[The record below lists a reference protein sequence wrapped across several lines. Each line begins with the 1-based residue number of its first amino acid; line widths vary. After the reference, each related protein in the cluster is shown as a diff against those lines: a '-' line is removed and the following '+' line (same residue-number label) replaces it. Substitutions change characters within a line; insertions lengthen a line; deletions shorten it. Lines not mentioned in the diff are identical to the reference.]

1 MTQMDDEIEII
12 GLLDD
17 DEIELDHAALALS
30 ELDHEGIDL
39 EPHYALLEEIG
50 DRLED
55 FAEAETPEAQA
66 AALAQVFHQE
76 FGFVGDADAYDAPL
90 NADLIRVLERRRG
103 LPVSLS
109 LLYVAA
115 ARRMGW
121 AAYAT
126 NTPGHV
132 LVRLGDDTGDEPSC
146 LIDPFHGGALVSDE
160 RLAALL
166 YGALGPD
173 GVPGPEHVAPMANRS
188 VLVRLLLNQ
197 ASRAERDSDPV
208 RALALYER
216 MTLVAPD
223 NADGWWELARLQLQL
238 HDMDAARGSLSAMLE
253 VTRDPARRELI
264 TTTLR
269 AIAEG

>member
-1 MTQMDDEIEII
+1 MNDDIATL

-39 EPHYALLEEIG
+39 EPYYALLDDIET
-50 DRLED
+50 RLDE
-55 FAEAETPEAQA
+55 FVEAETCHEQGE
-66 AALAQVFHQE
+66 ALAQVFHQE
-76 FGFVGDADAYDAPL
+76 FGFTGDADSYDAPL
-90 NADLIRVLERRRG
+90 NADLIRVLDRRRG

-121 AAYAT
+121 TAYAT

-132 LVRLGDDTGDEPSC
+132 LVRIGAGPAC
-146 LIDPFHGGALVSDE
+146 LIDPFHGGAPVSSE

-166 YGALGPD
+166 YGALGP
-173 GVPGPEHVAPMANRS
+173 GGRPGPEHVAPMANRG
-188 VLVRLLLNQ
+188 VLVRLLTNQ
-197 ASRAERDSDPV
+197 ASRAERDGDPV
-208 RALALYER
+208 RALALYTR
-216 MTLVAPD
+216 MTIVAPE

-238 HDMDAARGSLSAMLE
+238 HDVDAARASLNAMLE
-253 VTRDPARRELI
+253 VTRDPHRRELVI
-264 TTTLR
+264 STLR
-269 AIAEG
+269 ALASE

>member
-1 MTQMDDEIEII
+1 MDDEIEII

-66 AALAQVFHQE
+66 EALAQVFYAE
-76 FGFVGDADAYDAPL
+76 FGFTGDADSYDAPL

-132 LVRLGDDTGDEPSC
+132 LVRLGDGPSC
-146 LIDPFHGGALVSDE
+146 LIDPFSGGAPVSSE

-173 GVPGPEHVAPMANRS
+173 GIPGPEHVAPMANRG

-197 ASRAERDSDPV
+197 ASRAERGGDPV

-238 HDMDAARGSLSAMLE
+238 HDVDAARGSLSAMLE